1 MKDFI
6 YLFRGG
12 EADPENPDT
21 APSTEELLLWD
32 QWMAPLLAEDRVMGG
47 DPLVPT
53 GRVIRGKN
61 SVISDGPFTEGKEM
75 VGGYFL
81 FKAHDLKEAVALSKN
96 CPILQTAD
104 GTVEIRE
111 VHQL

>member
-1 MKDFI
+1 MKNFI

-12 EADPENPDT
+12 EADPENPAA
-21 APSTEELLLWD
+21 APSAEELLLWD
-32 QWMAPLLAEDRVMGG
+32 QWMKPLLAEDRVTGG

-53 GRVIRGKN
+53 GRVIRSKHKI
-61 SVISDGPFTEGKEM
+61 VSDGPFTEGKEM
-75 VGGYFL
+75 VGGYFFL
-81 FKAHDLKEAVALSKN
+81 KAHDLKEAVALSKN

-104 GTVEIRE
+104 GTVEVRE